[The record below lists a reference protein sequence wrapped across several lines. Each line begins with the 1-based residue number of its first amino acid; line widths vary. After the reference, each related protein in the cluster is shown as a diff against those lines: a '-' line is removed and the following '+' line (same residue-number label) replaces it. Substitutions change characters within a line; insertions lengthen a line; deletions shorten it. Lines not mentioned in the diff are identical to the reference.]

1 MIRKSVTIILLSGL
15 ICALG
20 VTSALTQESWGI
32 SEYEKATGKT
42 IESFSEAPRL
52 RTLVAAGDLPPVE
65 ERLPEDFL
73 VIEPV
78 EEIGQYGGTLNT
90 FAPTTSGYDDGNMFR
105 GFGTLMVMSTDLK
118 NPIPYIAKDA
128 VLSEDA
134 KSVTLYLR
142 KGLKWSDGVPFTA
155 DDIMFWWEDVM
166 LNKELTPVY
175 PWWQMAGG
183 KQRSKTSRT
192 ALIWKAKGV
201 SGGKVP

>member
-1 MIRKSVTIILLSGL
+1 M
-15 ICALG
+15 
-20 VTSALTQESWGI
+20 
-32 SEYEKATGKT
+32 
-42 IESFSEAPRL
+42 L
-52 RTLVAAGDLPPVE
+52 RTLVAAGDIPPVE

-78 EEIGQYGGTLNT
+78 EEIGQYGGTVNT
-90 FAPTTSGYDDGNMFR
+90 FSISDSGYDDGNMFR
-105 GFGTLMVMSTDLK
+105 GFGTLMVMSPDLQ

-128 VLSEDA
+128 VLSEDG
-134 KSVTLYLR
+134 KTVTLYLR
-142 KGLKWSDGVPFTA
+142 KGMKWSDGVPFTA
-155 DDIMFWWEDVM
+155 DDIMFWWEDTV
-166 LNKELTPVY
+166 LNKELFPEY